1 MVLEI
6 KREEYHLHV
15 VPTFSGFNFYIED
28 AAQQIIVGFD
38 DVDIGNDVALFCSPR
53 DAFLKPDNALKIQPS
68 IAYPFFL
75 SFF

>member
-1 MVLEI
+1 ML
-6 KREEYHLHV
+6 
-15 VPTFSGFNFYIED
+15 SGFRFYIED

-53 DAFLKPDNALKIQPS
+53 DAFLKSDNVLKIEPS
-68 IAYPFFL
+68 MASYSFFL